1 MNAVSGRSLPTGWPW
16 LLVLLL
22 AALMPLVLGKNGY
35 VYDVAINVMIF
46 SIAAYGMNVMLGYAG
61 LLPLA
66 HAGFFGIGAYAVGI
80 LTLKVGWSFW
90 LAWPVGV
97 AICAVLGLLL
107 GLVAFRTRDD
117 VFAIFTLGVGVIITQ
132 VINKWDALTGGND
145 GLNGVVTPKLLGIDF
160 GKSISFYYLALLALA
175 LTIFLVARVRAS
187 LFGRSLIAIRGGEDL
202 ARSAGINV
210 YTHKLRVMMLSTALA
225 GFAGG
230 LYAVYIGFLGSAIT
244 GPTTTFTIL
253 LYLLVGGVGTL
264 AGPLLGTLII
274 RVLQQSI
281 QGLQDYQ
288 YIVFGPLLVL
298 LVLFFP
304 AGLAGLVAHLRGQR
318 TAFER
323 GRQSDKEE
331 QGKGVQDAGV

>member
-1 MNAVSGRSLPTGWPW
+1 MNARSGLPTGWPW
-16 LLVLLL
+16 LIVFVL
-22 AALMPLVLGKNGY
+22 AALVPLVVRSGY
-35 VYDVAINVMIF
+35 VLDVAINVMIF

-66 HAGFFGIGAYAVGI
+66 HAGFFGIGAYTVGI
-80 LTLKVGWSFW
+80 LTLKAGWSFW
-90 LAWPVGV
+90 LAWPAGI
-97 AICAVLGLLL
+97 ALCAGLGLLL

-145 GLNGVVTPKLLGIDF
+145 GLNGLVPPKLLGIDF
-160 GKSISFYYLALLALA
+160 GKSLSFYYLALLSLA

-230 LYAVYIGFLGSAIT
+230 LYAVYIGFLGAAIT

-264 AGPLLGTLII
+264 AGPVLGTLII

-304 AGLAGLVAHLRGQR
+304 AGLAGVWARVQGRR
-318 TAFER
+318 TVSSA
-323 GRQSDKEE
+323 GRK
-331 QGKGVQDAGV
+331 KGNGEVQDAGV

>member
-1 MNAVSGRSLPTGWPW
+1 MDAER
-16 LLVLLL
+16 
-22 AALMPLVLGKNGY
+22 AATFNETRAE
-35 VYDVAINVMIF
+35 AI
-46 SIAAYGMNVMLGYAG
+46 SAE
-61 LLPLA
+61 
-66 HAGFFGIGAYAVGI
+66 
-80 LTLKVGWSFW
+80 
-90 LAWPVGV
+90 
-97 AICAVLGLLL
+97 
-107 GLVAFRTRDD
+107 
-117 VFAIFTLGVGVIITQ
+117 LGVGYAVEE
-132 VINKWDALTGGND
+132 VGHFDP
-145 GLNGVVTPKLLGIDF
+145 VTFDP
-160 GKSISFYYLALLALA
+160 
-175 LTIFLVARVRAS
+175 TLVARVRSS

-230 LYAVYIGFLGSAIT
+230 LYAVYIGFLGAAIT

-304 AGLAGLVAHLRGQR
+304 AGLAGLWEHLRGRR
-318 TAFER
+318 TAFES
-323 GRQSDKEE
+323 GRKA
-331 QGKGVQDAGV
+331 GKGVQDAGV

>member
-1 MNAVSGRSLPTGWPW
+1 MSLAPPPVRSLPTGWPW
-16 LLVLLL
+16 LLVLLI
-22 AALMPLVLGKNGY
+22 AAVLPLVVHSSYLF
-35 VYDVAINVMIF
+35 DVAINVMIF
-46 SIAAYGMNVMLGYAG
+46 AIAAYGMNVMLGYAG

-66 HAGFFGIGAYAVGI
+66 HAGFFGIGAYTVGI
-80 LTLKVGWSFW
+80 LMLKVGWSFW
-90 LAWPVGV
+90 LAWPL
-97 AICAVLGLLL
+97 AIALCALLGLLL

-117 VFAIFTLGVGVIITQ
+117 VFAIFTLGVGVIITES
-132 VINKWDALTGGND
+132 INKWDSLTGGND
-145 GLNGVVTPKLLGIDF
+145 GLNGIAPPKLGSIDF
-160 GKSISFYYLALLALA
+160 SKGSTFYYLALIALA

-230 LYAVYIGFLGSAIT
+230 LYAVYIGFLGAAVT

-274 RVLQQSI
+274 RVLQQFI

-288 YIVFGPLLVL
+288 YVVLGPLLVL
-298 LVLFFP
+298 LVIFFP
-304 AGLAGLVAHLRGQR
+304 AGLAGLWARLRPNR
-318 TAFER
+318 IPALREVT
-323 GRQSDKEE
+323 
-331 QGKGVQDAGV
+331 DAGV

>member
-97 AICAVLGLLL
+97 AICAGLGLLL

-175 LTIFLVARVRAS
+175 LTIVLVARVRAS

>member
-1 MNAVSGRSLPTGWPW
+1 MKALPVRGWPW
-16 LLVLLL
+16 LVLLVL
-22 AALMPLVLGKNGY
+22 AALLPLVVHSSYLF
-35 VYDVAINVMIF
+35 DIAINVMIF
-46 SIAAYGMNVMLGYAG
+46 AIAAYGMNVMLGYAG

-66 HAGFFGIGAYAVGI
+66 HAGFFGIGAYTVGI
-80 LTLKVGWSFW
+80 LTLKAGWNFW
-90 LAWPVGV
+90 LAWPAGV
-97 AICAVLGLLL
+97 ALCAVLGLLL

-145 GLNGVVTPKLLGIDF
+145 GLNGVAVPKLAGLDF
-160 GKSISFYYLALLALA
+160 GKSGTFYYLALLSLA
-175 LTIFLVARVRAS
+175 LTVFLVARVRAS

-210 YTHKLRVMMLSTALA
+210 YTHKLSVMMLSTALA

-230 LYAVYIGFLGSAIT
+230 LYAVYIGFLGAAIT

-274 RVLQQSI
+274 RVLQQSV

-304 AGLAGLVAHLRGQR
+304 AGLAGVWGQLQGR
-318 TAFER
+318 RSAFAAR
-323 GRQSDKEE
+323 K
-331 QGKGVQDAGV
+331 GKGVQDAGI

>member
-1 MNAVSGRSLPTGWPW
+1 MKAASPRALPTGWPW
-16 LLVLLL
+16 LIVLLL
-22 AALMPLVLGKNGY
+22 VALVPLFIHGRPAIYLSA
-35 VYDVAINVMIF
+35 VAINIMIF

-66 HAGFFGIGAYAVGI
+66 HAGFFGIGAYTVGI
-80 LTLKVGWSFW
+80 LMIKVGWSFW
-90 LAWPVGV
+90 LAWPVAV
-97 AICAVLGLLL
+97 ALCAILGLLL

-145 GLNGVVTPKLLGIDF
+145 GLNGIVKPKLLGIDF
-160 GKSISFYYLALLALA
+160 DKSINFYYLALLSLA
-175 LTIFLVARVRAS
+175 LTVFLVARVRSS
-187 LFGRSLIAIRGGEDL
+187 LFGRSLTAIRGGEDL

-230 LYAVYIGFLGSAIT
+230 LYAIYNGYLGAAIT
-244 GPTTTFTIL
+244 GPATTFTIL
-253 LYLLVGGVGTL
+253 LYLLIGGVGTL
-264 AGPLLGTLII
+264 AGPLIGTFLIMVI
-274 RVLQQSI
+274 EQTLQGI
-281 QGLQDYQ
+281 QDYR

-304 AGLAGLVAHLRGQR
+304 AGLAGVWARFQGRR
-318 TAFER
+318 TASSVSR
-323 GRQSDKEE
+323 K
-331 QGKGVQDAGV
+331 KGNGEVQDAGV

>member
-1 MNAVSGRSLPTGWPW
+1 MKLPVQGWPW
-16 LLVLLL
+16 LLVFVL
-22 AALMPLVLGKNGY
+22 AALVPLFVKSGY
-35 VYDVAINVMIF
+35 VFDVAINVMIF
-46 SIAAYGMNVMLGYAG
+46 AIAAYGMNVMLGYAG

-80 LTLKVGWSFW
+80 LTLKAHWSFW
-90 LAWPVGV
+90 LAWPAGV
-97 AICAVLGLLL
+97 ALCAGLGLLL

-145 GLNGVVTPKLLGIDF
+145 GLNGLAAPTIGSLSLGKP
-160 GKSISFYYLALLALA
+160 GNFYYLALLALA
-175 LTIFLVARVRAS
+175 VTVFLVARVRAS

-210 YTHKLRVMMLSTALA
+210 YTHKLRVMMLSTAIA

-230 LYAVYIGFLGSAIT
+230 LYAVYVGFLGAAIT
-244 GPTTTFTIL
+244 GPATTFTIL

-264 AGPLLGTLII
+264 GGPLLGTLII
-274 RVLQQSI
+274 RMLQQFM

-288 YIVFGPLLVL
+288 YVVFGPILVL

-304 AGLAGLVAHLRGQR
+304 AGLSGLWARR
-318 TAFER
+318 TAR
-323 GRQSDKEE
+323 AAGTGVKEVE
-331 QGKGVQDAGV
+331 GAGV

>member
-1 MNAVSGRSLPTGWPW
+1 MTSAPARALPARSLPTGWPW
-16 LLVLLL
+16 LIVFVL
-22 AALMPLVLGKNGY
+22 AALVPLFVKNGY
-35 VYDVAINVMIF
+35 VFDVAINVMIF

-66 HAGFFGIGAYAVGI
+66 HAGFFGIGAYTVGI
-80 LTLKVGWSFW
+80 LTLKAGWSFW
-90 LAWPVGV
+90 LAWPLGI

-145 GLNGVVTPKLLGIDF
+145 GLNGIVAPKLLGIDF
-160 GKSISFYYLALLALA
+160 GKSASFYYLALLSLA
-175 LTIFLVARVRAS
+175 LTIFLVARVRSS

-244 GPTTTFTIL
+244 GPTTTFTVL
-253 LYLLVGGVGTL
+253 LYLLVGGVGAL
-264 AGPLLGTLII
+264 AGPVLGTLII

-304 AGLAGLVAHLRGQR
+304 AGLAGVWAHLRGRR
-318 TAFER
+318 TAFET
-323 GRQSDKEE
+323 GSKKEN
-331 QGKGVQDAGV
+331 KGVRDAGV